1 MPRSTDVE
9 RGFFMTLS
17 ESEKTDIIA
26 TANEMADAGR
36 PIALKYFRTDA
47 QSVENKLADG
57 FDPVTIAD
65 KEIELAFRQV
75 LAVRRPND
83 GVLGEEFD
91 DITSKSG
98 LTWVLDPI
106 DGTRGFISGTP
117 TWGML
122 IGVYDGTD
130 VVYGMIDQPYTQERF
145 IGGFGTAMIE
155 TRDGKS
161 ALKTRN
167 CSDLG
172 QAVLFSTMPVIGNE
186 VESAAFNRVSTECKL
201 TRFGMDCYAYALLA
215 AGQIDL
221 VIEAEL
227 NPYDIQGPLAVVQGA
242 GGIITNWQGGSAAMG
257 GQVIAAS
264 DPRVHAQAMA
274 ILNGC

>member
-1 MPRSTDVE
+1 MLN
-9 RGFFMTLS
+9 GAFFMIFTNQEQS
-17 ESEKTDIIA
+17 DIIA
-26 TANEMADAGR
+26 TANEMANAGR
-36 PIALKYFRTDA
+36 PIALKYFRTNA
-47 QSVENKLADG
+47 QSVENKLTDG

-65 KEIELAFRQV
+65 KEIELAFRKV
-75 LAVRRPND
+75 LAQRRPND

-91 DITSKSG
+91 DIASKSG

-122 IGVYDGTD
+122 IGLYDGTN

-145 IGGFGTAMIE
+145 VGGFGAAHIE
-155 TRDGKS
+155 NRDGKN
-161 ALKTRN
+161 ALGVRE
-167 CSDLG
+167 CASIE
-172 QAVLFSTMPVIGNE
+172 QAVLFSTMPDIGNADE
-186 VESAAFNRVSTECKL
+186 IAAFDRVSAHCKL
-201 TRFGMDCYAYALLA
+201 TRFGMDCYAYGLLA

-221 VIEAEL
+221 VIEAQL

-242 GGIITNWQGGSAAMG
+242 GGIVTNWHGGSAAMG

-264 DPRVHAQAMA
+264 DARVHAAAMA
-274 ILNGC
+274 LLSGQ

>member
-1 MPRSTDVE
+1 ML
-9 RGFFMTLS
+9 RGAFFMTLS
-17 ESEKTDIIA
+17 DQQKTDIIA

-36 PIALKYFRTDA
+36 PIALKYFRTNA
-47 QSVENKLADG
+47 QSIENKLEQG

-65 KEIELAFRQV
+65 KEIELAFRKV
-75 LAVRRPND
+75 LAQRRPDD
-83 GVLGEEFD
+83 GVLGEEFE
-91 DITSKSG
+91 DIASKSG

-122 IGVYDGTD
+122 IGLYDGTN

-145 IGGFGTAMIE
+145 VGGFGMAQLE
-155 TRDGKS
+155 NRDGKS
-161 ALKTRN
+161 PMKTRA
-167 CSDLG
+167 CADLG
-172 QAVLFSTMPVIGNE
+172 KAVLFSTMPDIGNDIE
-186 VESAAFNRVSTECKL
+186 ISAFNRVSAKCKL
-201 TRFGMDCYAYALLA
+201 TRFGMDCYAYGLLA

-221 VIEAEL
+221 VIEAGL

-242 GGIITNWQGGSAAMG
+242 GGIVTNWQGGSAAMG

-264 DPRVHAQAMA
+264 DPRVHAQAME
-274 ILNGC
+274 ILNGS

>member
-1 MPRSTDVE
+1 
-9 RGFFMTLS
+9 MTLS
-17 ESEKTDIIA
+17 EQDKVDIIA

-36 PIALKYFRTDA
+36 PIALKYFRTDT

-65 KEIELAFRQV
+65 KEIELAFRHV
-75 LAVRRPND
+75 LARRRPED

-145 IGGFGTAMIE
+145 IGGFGAAHLE
-155 TRDGKS
+155 NRDGN
-161 ALKTRN
+161 AHLKVRA
-167 CSDLG
+167 CSTLD
-172 QAVLFSTMPVIGNE
+172 QAVLFSTMPNIGNV
-186 VESAAFNRVSTECKL
+186 VETAAFDRVSAQCKL
-201 TRFGMDCYAYALLA
+201 TRFGMDCYAYGLLA
-215 AGQIDL
+215 AGQVDL

-227 NPYDIQGPLAVVQGA
+227 NAYDIQGPLAVVQGA
-242 GGIITNWQGGSAAMG
+242 GGIVTNWQGGSAAMG

-264 DPRVHAQAMA
+264 DPRIHSLAME
-274 ILNGC
+274 ILNGG

>member
-17 ESEKTDIIA
+17 NQEKTDIIE
-26 TANEMADAGR
+26 TANEMANLGR
-36 PIALKYFRTDA
+36 PIALKYFRSDA
-47 QSVENKLADG
+47 QSVENKLAQG

-75 LAVRRPND
+75 LAQRRAND
-83 GVLGEEFD
+83 GVLGEEFE
-91 DITSKSG
+91 DIASKSG

-130 VVYGMIDQPYTQERF
+130 VIYGMIDQPYTQERF
-145 IGGFGTAMIE
+145 LGGFGAAQLE
-155 TRDGKS
+155 NRDGTKT
-161 ALKTRN
+161 LKTRT
-167 CSDLG
+167 CDDLG
-172 QAVLFSTMPVIGNE
+172 QAVLFSTMPDIGNE
-186 VESAAFNRVSTECKL
+186 LEIAAFNRVSAKCRL
-201 TRFGMDCYAYALLA
+201 TRFGMDCYAYGLLA

-221 VIEAEL
+221 VIEAGL

-242 GGIITNWQGGSAAMG
+242 GGTITNWQGGTAAMG

-264 DPRVHAQAMA
+264 DPRVHAQAMK
-274 ILNGC
+274 ILNGG